1 MIGVDLT
8 KFQTTS
14 GITYTKKQDGFD
26 ENVFN
31 TSFKIVAYFEFNIFS
46 VWNDANCLATIMVQL
61 YQGCW
66 AT

>member
-31 TSFKIVAYFEFNIFS
+31 TFKIVAYFEFNIFS
-46 VWNDANCLATIMVQL
+46 VRNDENCLATIMVQL
-61 YQGCW
+61 YQGY
-66 AT
+66 